1 MNSLK
6 QSLNALREIS
16 STIYQEYIP
25 VIDDSTD
32 ISAFATPILEFP
44 VVYNEFCDV
53 LVNKLVY
60 SQFETMTFNNPLRVL
75 EGDRIPLGY
84 AGEHVYTNPAQA
96 RGFNVNDFAGLLFK
110 YEADVKV
117 EYHTVNSDVQYC
129 VTVARQQLK
138 KAMTS
143 WDNLAEFITQLSNSL
158 YNGCYIDEFR
168 WTKNII
174 SGAYKENRG
183 VIQTISAISSADTA
197 KAFIEKARELFLN
210 FQLPSTSYNA
220 WAKNGGAG
228 RPITTWSRPEDIV
241 MVVRNDIRAKLDVEV
256 LASAFNIDRTTLLGN
271 IITVDNFDAYDDE
284 GTKVFDGSA
293 IVGGLFDR
301 AWFKIKTQDMFME
314 NFYNAN
320 NRTMQYYL
328 NVIRMY
334 NMSLFA
340 NGVIFATSQPTV
352 EATKLEFIEENPT
365 VVAGNKITLNV
376 KTTPFTANPTLSYS
390 SSNTSYATVGAQTG
404 KYIEVTGAGAGT
416 AVITVTD
423 GTHSDTINVVVTAA
437 PTEPL
442 TEAPT
447 E

>member
-6 QSLNALREIS
+6 QSLNALRELS
-16 STIYQEYIP
+16 STIYHEYVP

-32 ISAFATPILEFP
+32 ISAFAEPIMSYP

-84 AGEHVYTNPAQA
+84 AGEHVYANPAQA
-96 RGFNVNDFAGLLFK
+96 RGFNVNDFAGLLIK

-129 VTVARQQLK
+129 VTIARQQLK

-143 WDNLAEFITQLSNSL
+143 WENLAEFITQLSNSL

-174 SGAYKENRG
+174 SGAFKENRA
-183 VIQTISAISSADTA
+183 VYEKITAVSDESTA
-197 KAFIEKARELFLN
+197 KAFVEKARNYFLN
-210 FQLPSTSYNA
+210 FQLPSSEYNA

-241 MVVRNDIRAKLDVEV
+241 LIIRNDIRSKIDVQS
-256 LASAFNIDRTTLLGN
+256 LAAAFNLPYADFLGN
-271 IITVDNFDAYDDE
+271 VITVDNFDAYDDD

-293 IVGGLFDR
+293 IVGGIFDKS
-301 AWFKIKTQDMFME
+301 WFKIKTQDMYME

-340 NGVIFATSQPTV
+340 NGVIFATADPTV
-352 EATKLEFIEENPT
+352 AATALEFIETAPEVT
-365 VVAGNKITLNV
+365 AGEDIILHV
-376 KTTPFTANPTLSYS
+376 KTTPFTANPTLSYTS
-390 SSNTSYATVGAQTG
+390 SATTYATVGAETG
-404 KYIEVTGAGAGT
+404 KYVTVTGASAGSST
-416 AVITVTD
+416 ITVTD
-423 GTHSDTINVVVTAA
+423 GTHSATVSVTVNAA
-437 PTEPL
+437 S
-442 TEAPT
+442 
-447 E
+447 